1 MLNLE
6 CYAIPNVTGPYL
18 SAGLHCSF
26 MFRCREE
33 EREGGRVSVTNRFFP
48 SLPPLRFPIQIKE
61 RPLSHTAFKE
71 TMRDQERSSVQQ
83 DSARRSIAS
92 WQKMSGWLFSAV
104 TMLLISFRSK
114 QSKSIKCKK
123 YWTGPLKRMGY
134 ELPSGNWCLIR
145 CLL

>member
-1 MLNLE
+1 MLCHSQRNWSISICGFALLF
-6 CYAIPNVTGPYL
+6 YVSVPRGGT
-18 SAGLHCSF
+18 
-26 MFRCREE
+26 
-33 EREGGRVSVTNRFFP
+33 GGRVSVTNRFFP